1 MERRLAA
8 ILVADVVGYS
18 RLVRTDE
25 EGTLATVKTLLA
37 DIIHPEVGRHKGRI
51 VKLMGDG
58 LLAEFASVVDA
69 VRAAT
74 RIQEAL
80 TKRAAGLPEG
90 QRVEFRIGINLG
102 DVVIDGDDI
111 HGDGVNVAARL
122 EALAERGGICVS
134 GAVYDQVRDK
144 LDLPFSDMGEQ
155 VVKNIDRPL
164 RVWQWVVGSDPNTIA
179 SSVSSMRRA
188 LPERPSIAVLP
199 FDNMSG
205 DPEQEYF
212 SDGIS
217 EDIITDLS
225 KVSGLYV
232 ASRYSAFVFKNAK
245 VKIQQIATDLAV
257 RFVLE
262 GSVRKAGNSVRIT
275 AQLIDGSTGDHV
287 WAERYDRELTNIF
300 EVQDDIASSIVGAL
314 KVRILPSEE
323 RAIEKRQTINID
335 AYEYFLRGRQL
346 LREMTRD
353 RIELAEHMFREA
365 IDQDAEYAL
374 AYAGLA
380 DCASVLVTHYDKDAS
395 VLEGAVRNSRK
406 ALELDPNS
414 AEVHASRGRVLTL
427 RGDHKLAA
435 DEFQIAIQIDP
446 DLYEAHYYW
455 GQEAMETGK
464 LDEAATHMR
473 RALEIGGND
482 LQSAMMT
489 LSLVRGAGS
498 ESDIWNAAHRAFEI
512 AERRLEL
519 NPADQGAHYVG
530 ANALIGMG
538 DTGRAN
544 EWARM
549 AAAIETTESRTNYNL
564 ACMFSLLGDTD
575 NAIAHLERSIKEGV
589 SDSKLE
595 WMKQDP
601 DLKSTRQDPRVREL
615 LRSRD

>member
-1 MERRLAA
+1 LERKLAA
-8 ILVADVVGYS
+8 ILAADVVGFS
-18 RLVRTDE
+18 RLIGDNE
-25 EGTLATVKTLLA
+25 EATIATLNSHRQVIDRQIENRRGRVFGTA
-37 DIIHPEVGRHKGRI
+37 
-51 VKLMGDG
+51 GDSVI
-58 LLAEFASVVDA
+58 AEFSSPV
-69 VRAAT
+69 
-74 RIQEAL
+74 EAL
-80 TKRAAGLPEG
+80 RCAVEMQQGIEERNNELPENHRMRF
-90 QRVEFRIGINLG
+90 RVGVNLG
-102 DVVIDGDDI
+102 DVMIVGDDLL
-111 HGDGVNVAARL
+111 GDGVNIAARL
-122 EALAERGGICVS
+122 EGIAKPGGICIS
-134 GAVYDQVRDK
+134 GTMFDQVEGK
-144 LDLPFSDMGEQ
+144 LDLAMSDLGTRQ
-155 VVKNIDRPL
+155 VKNIAKPL
-164 RVWQWVVGSDPNTIA
+164 RVY
-179 SSVSSMRRA
+179 SVSVDEPRVVAAAHSGEA
-188 LPERPSIAVLP
+188 PPLPDKPSIAVLP

-601 DLKSTRQDPRVREL
+601 DLKSARQDPRVREL